1 MAAHTVNAMRK
12 VEISRFDLM
21 SLFKVAFLLYAT
33 LGLVAGLFYGLVI
46 MVVGQLGS
54 FLGGEDFPG
63 LRYLSG
69 MVGVVA
75 IPALAIMYGILGSV
89 VVMIGGALYN
99 VAARLVGGVKMDVA
113 AMDSPFDTR
122 AVADAR
128 PAPPAG

>member
-1 MAAHTVNAMRK
+1 MRK

-54 FLGGEDFPG
+54 FFGGDDIPG
-63 LRYLSG
+63 LQYLTG
-69 MVGVVA
+69 IVGVVA
-75 IPALAIMYGILGSV
+75 IPGLALMYGILGSI

-99 VAARLVGGVKMDVA
+99 LAARLVGGVKMDVS
-113 AMDSPFDTR
+113 AMDTPFDTQ
-122 AVADAR
+122 AVADVHS
-128 PAPPAG
+128 APPAG